1 MSMADR
7 QRTEFRLTG
16 KHVLFGLIGAFGVI
30 FLVNGIFLTKAIQTF
45 PGLETQAGYKY
56 GLKFNER
63 IAEAERQ
70 AALDLT
76 LGLETA
82 EIATGRYQFVVTAQ
96 TQSGESVGLRQI
108 EARLMRPADI
118 AKDVPVTLTPA
129 GGAGRFAAAVDV
141 PLRGQWDF
149 VLGAET
155 ADGAPVTLR
164 RRIWLD

>member
-1 MSMADR
+1 MAENG
-7 QRTEFRLTG
+7 TGGFRITG
-16 KHVLFGLIGAFGVI
+16 RHVLFGMIGAFSVI
-30 FLVNGIFLTKAIQTF
+30 FIVNGIFLTKAIQTF

-70 AALDLT
+70 AALDLN

-82 EIATGRYQFVVTAQ
+82 ELGPGRYQFVVAAQ
-96 TQSGESVGLRQI
+96 DHAGTGVALRKV
-108 EARLMRPADI
+108 EARLMRPADTSH
-118 AKDVPVTLTPA
+118 DVALTLTPA
-129 GGAGRFAAAVDV
+129 GGAGRFSAAADV

-149 VLGAET
+149 TLAAET